1 MKKAFLDQLF
11 LGFLLLM
18 GIASFVATV
27 SDEMSTRNKIFDL
40 KQLALKTSQTLARS
54 YENNMNMC
62 YGKEI
67 AEGILRESSLGEE
80 LLAMNNSGEITFD
93 FDYYDLE
100 PINQDGSIGDNQ
112 PDTAITKISGY
123 KDDTFWYRLFNFDSF
138 NLGDITG
145 NESVNT
151 PRDVTIR
158 YGDRPSASYKNM
170 MGTYELDNDNCV
182 TNMKLYMANSKDYS
196 WEEVVDPSD
205 PDSPR
210 IPIADGITSPPTYVF
225 AIANGYNHFNQPS
238 NNAPITLENQHCFDS
253 TTYPEVTIN
262 GVTVQG
268 IANKKDTG
276 HVFFEHDQLNA
287 DGYNHLHIIP
297 KSIIDDYTA
306 FKSTY
311 NTGTEKDKYIAF
323 TQYADALNA
332 DANPDNDIDYTYD
345 PNDEYNYALEDLDA
359 GASDFDFTDLLLDST
374 RLIKENDTDN
384 YTVDENH
391 KVVFDSDYC
400 ENLNNTPPTLV
411 LTGCPINTQ
420 EDTPDSSVSWVAN
433 DVDGTIQSK
442 DISTSYGSATINS
455 NGTITYTPDSNY
467 YGEDTIIMVVTDDD
481 DAIAKEECKVVITEV
496 NDNPT
501 ISGTPLTSIAKN
513 QTYDFTPTAE
523 DVDGD
528 VLTFSISNKPSWL
541 TFDSG
546 TGQLT
551 GVPVSSDAG
560 LYENIKITVSDG
572 RGGTAS
578 LPIFSIEVI
587 NKIVSNGDI
596 TAIAYE
602 DEEFIYEL
610 SNNYSGASIFTISGT
625 FPSGMTLDENSG
637 KIEYTPPVGSAGNV
651 FTFTITAGDESNT
664 ESNYFTLTIKK
675 RFSCN
680 GPFETN
686 FSNGNDEWY
695 YKGLGGSDTNYEGGV
710 EDLITNDKVKIPG
723 YSSSNGNTYIYR
735 SFYFGTGCENKE
747 ITISFYYETNK
758 WENSDNLKLI
768 TSLSPST
775 GTPIETYYET
785 DGEDISNTIKT
796 DSDAWITVYFYNDS
810 NKNNESV
817 KLDDIKLEIK

>member
-1 MKKAFLDQLF
+1 MKRAFLDQLF

-80 LLAMNNSGEITFD
+80 LLAMNNSGKLLFD
-93 FDYYDLE
+93 YDYYDLE
-100 PINQDGSIGDNQ
+100 PKDTNGNIIGDNQ
-112 PDTAITKISGY
+112 PDTVITKINGY

-138 NLGDITG
+138 DLGDITAE
-145 NESVNT
+145 ESVNT

-170 MGTYELDNDNCV
+170 MGTYELDSDNCV

-196 WEEVVDPSD
+196 WEQVVDPSD

-253 TTYPEVTIN
+253 TTYPKVTIN
-262 GVTVQG
+262 GKTVQG
-268 IANKKDTG
+268 VANKKDTG

-311 NTGTEKDKYIAF
+311 TTGTERDKYLAF

-332 DANPDNDIDYTYD
+332 DANPDNDIDYIND

-384 YTVDENH
+384 YTVNADH
-391 KVVFDSDYC
+391 KIVFDSDYC
-400 ENLNNTPPTLV
+400 ESLNNTPPTLV
-411 LTGCPINTQ
+411 LTGCPLSTQ
-420 EDTPDSSVSWVAN
+420 EDTSASSISWVAS
-433 DVDGTIQSK
+433 DVDGSIQSK
-442 DISTSYGSATINS
+442 DISTSYGSATINA

-481 DAIAKEECKVVITEV
+481 DAIAKEECKVIITEV

-501 ISGTPLTSIAKN
+501 ISGSPLTSIAKN
-513 QTYDFTPTAE
+513 QTYNFTPTAE

-528 VLTFSISNKPSWL
+528 KLTFSILNKPSWL
-541 TFDSG
+541 TFDKD

-551 GVPVSSDAG
+551 GVPVTSDTG
-560 LYENIKITVSDG
+560 LYENILITVSDG

-587 NKIVSNGDI
+587 NKIISNGDI

-602 DEEFIYEL
+602 DEEFTYEL
-610 SNNYSGASIFTISGT
+610 SNNYTGATIYGISSAPT
-625 FPSGMTLDENSG
+625 GMTIDEDSG

-651 FTFTITAGDESNT
+651 TFTVTAGDGSNT
-664 ESNYFTLTIKK
+664 VNNNFILTIKK
-675 RFSCN
+675 RFNCN
-680 GPFETN
+680 GPFETD
-686 FSNGNDEWY
+686 FSNGSDGWY
-695 YKGLGGSDTNYEGGV
+695 YRGLGGTNTNYGG
-710 EDLITNDKVKIPG
+710 EADDYISKGKITIPG
-723 YSSSNGNTYIYR
+723 YSSYNGNTYIYR

-747 ITISFYYETNK
+747 ITISFYYETKK

-768 TSLSPST
+768 TSLSPKT
-775 GTPIETYYET
+775 TTPIETYYKT
-785 DGEDISNTIKT
+785 DGENVSNTIKT
-796 DSDAWITVYFYNDS
+796 DSDAWITVFFYNEV
-810 NKNNESV
+810 NKNNESI